1 MQNSVPPDLLRAI
14 VESIYGILLAF
25 TGGLVVALNK
35 LAAGEY
41 TNKWGVIADLVAS
54 GFAGVLVY
62 SLCQHFEAPFWLSA
76 FLTGVAGHG
85 GVRTLHWLQVQV
97 ASRFGAKEQ

>member
-1 MQNSVPPDLLRAI
+1 MPNSIPPDIWRAI
-14 VESIYGILLAF
+14 AESVYGILLAF
-25 TGGLVVALNK
+25 VGGLVVALNK

-41 TNKWGVIADLVAS
+41 TSKWGILADLLSS

-62 SLCQHFEAPFWLSA
+62 SLCRHFEAPFWLSA

-97 ASRFGAKEQ
+97 ANRFGAKQ